1 MFRSMT
7 GFGRAEASD
16 GRFSVRLEARSVNNR
31 HLKIIAG
38 LPDWCQ
44 SFEPD
49 IERIIRGKLR
59 RGTVYMKLEVD
70 ETGDALEH
78 EIDTEVF
85 ISYYSRMS
93 ELNKK
98 LGLND
103 AIRLDAL
110 VDLPGCVKRRQHDDS
125 TLKAIWELTAKAL
138 DNALDGLIAMRVR
151 EGELVW
157 KEIEDNIKRISVM
170 LVEVENAIPGALQ
183 EYKKR
188 LADRLN
194 DLFSD
199 VRINEQ
205 DLHRELAI
213 FAEKSNVAEELN
225 RLESHLE
232 QFREASNLDDGEP
245 CGRKLEFLTQEMARE
260 ANTMASKI
268 NNAELVH
275 SAVSIKTEIDKIR
288 EQVFN
293 VE

>member
-38 LPDWCQ
+38 LPDWCH

-49 IERIIRGKLR
+49 AERMIRGKLS
-59 RGTVYMKLEVD
+59 RGTVYLKLEVD

-78 EIDTEVF
+78 EIDTEVLT
-85 ISYYSRMS
+85 SYYNRMR
-93 ELNKK
+93 ELNKE
-98 LGLND
+98 LGLNAD
-103 AIRLDAL
+103 TRLDTL
-110 VDLPGCVKRRQHDDS
+110 INLPGCVKRRKHDDS
-125 TLKAIWELTAKAL
+125 TLKSIWKLTAKAL
-138 DNALDGLIAMRVR
+138 DDALDGLVAMRVR

-157 KEIEDNIKRISVM
+157 KEIEDNIKRINEM
-170 LVEVENAIPGALQ
+170 LVEVENAIPAVLQ

-199 VRINEQ
+199 VRISEQ

-213 FAEKSNVAEELN
+213 FAERSNVAEELN

-232 QFREASNLDDGEP
+232 QFREASLADDGEP

-268 NNAELVH
+268 NNANLVH

>member
-16 GRFSVRLEARSVNNR
+16 GRFSVRLEVRSVNNR
-31 HLKIIAG
+31 HLRIISG

-59 RGTVYMKLEVD
+59 RGTVYLKLEVD

-78 EIDTEVF
+78 EIDTEVV
-85 ISYYSRMS
+85 ISYYNRMLA
-93 ELNKK
+93 LNKK
-98 LGLND
+98 LGREED
-103 AIRLDAL
+103 IRPDSLIN
-110 VDLPGCVKRRQHDDS
+110 LPGCVKRRQHDDK
-125 TLKAIWELTAKAL
+125 TLNAIWELTARAL
-138 DNALDGLIAMRVR
+138 EDALKGLTAMRAR

-157 KEIEDNIKRISVM
+157 KELADNIKRINEM
-170 LVEVENAIPGALQ
+170 LLEVENAIPGVLQ

-188 LADRLN
+188 LTDRLN
-194 DLFSD
+194 EMFAD
-199 VRINEQ
+199 VRISEQ

-213 FAEKSNVAEELN
+213 FAERSNVAEELN

-232 QFREASNLDDGEP
+232 QFKETSNLDDGEP

-268 NNAELVH
+268 NDAELVH
-275 SAVSIKTEIDKIR
+275 CAVSIKTEIDKIR